1 MSTETNRPHST
12 AADNH
17 SHTRSQ
23 TVSQPAVQGSGSA
36 IPSLNHQRIFST
48 SAANLPTP
56 SSQLTST
63 ITTTRTSNAA
73 SGSCNAT
80 TINSITTTTTNN
92 SNNNT
97 TAMTPAATTTTPD
110 TSAEA
115 AAQQQLGHLTVH

>member
-17 SHTRSQ
+17 SHTQSQ
-23 TVSQPAVQGSGSA
+23 TISQPAVQGSGSA

-63 ITTTRTSNAA
+63 ITTTRTSNTA

-92 SNNNT
+92 T

-110 TSAEA
+110 TSAAA